1 MGFHLVMLTIK
12 TRSASLAGSDMTT
25 QRWLSKSSPGSS
37 TTNGKATRVAV
48 GTAPT
53 HAVLGQVAGPPIST
67 DPPSATVVVD
77 LNVPE
82 TV

>member
-1 MGFHLVMLTIK
+1 MAAVAIGDHII
-12 TRSASLAGSDMTT
+12 
-25 QRWLSKSSPGSS
+25 PS